1 MNDTL
6 EQLEERLGDAATRL
20 LPYLRASKLVDSS
33 AMTDLLETTDAI
45 RGSLDGADLV
55 PRRLTGTMW
64 FIFTSMLAEAAHARS
79 PAPILEAAWNY
90 EDKLRRIF
98 GPTF

>member
-1 MNDTL
+1 MNDSL

-20 LPYLRASKLVDSS
+20 LPYLKTSKLVDPT
-33 AMTDLLETTDAI
+33 AMADLLETTDSI
-45 RGSLDGADLV
+45 RVRLDGADLV

-64 FIFTSMLAEAAHARS
+64 FIFTSMLAEAEHARS

-90 EDKLRRIF
+90 EDRLRRIF